1 MKSVH
6 IIFNFLFLNI
16 VFSQNTY
23 SNDKSIIAVE
33 TKTPPKID
41 GNVLDDPVWKNISQT
56 TDFIQQSPDEGKPA
70 SEKTIVKI
78 AFTNDHFYLS
88 VVCYSDQPEN
98 IIINDTRRDSP
109 LDDMDSFIFILDTF
123 NDNQNG
129 YAFGTN
135 AAGIE
140 YDAQITKGGENIAR
154 IGRFSSGAGGAFNIN
169 WDGSWTVRTKIHN
182 DRWSAEFKIPFKTLR
197 YKSEKTQEWGV
208 NFQRVN
214 ASIQEVSHWSPINR
228 QFTVNRLISAGAL
241 TGVSPPLSQNIK
253 FIPYF
258 LTQRNSNSGDEEKTK
273 AYESVAGFDGKVS
286 IGSGLNLDLTYN
298 TDFAQAEA
306 DEQQIN
312 LDRFSLF
319 FPEKRAFFL
328 ENAGLFSVGDNSFG
342 GSEVSMF
349 FSRRI
354 GLAGAGNQVPINGGA
369 RLTGTIANMRVGLL
383 NMSTKPSQGRPSNE
397 YQILRLKKEL
407 PNRSHI
413 GAIATNLIKLD
424 SEKYSNEVVALDA
437 KWGIGEVSQIDGYTA
452 ISNTPNLDKEK
463 AYAFR
468 LQASSTGKM
477 FSNALSYTEIGED
490 FNPEMGFL
498 KRSGGYRKWSG
509 RIFTRLRPDN
519 NLGVLEIRPHVNYDG
534 YWKLDGFHQTGKLH
548 VDNHLEFRSGY
559 EIHTGI
565 NFTKEGLIEDFD
577 IFPSKSIVVPKS
589 TYDHMEA
596 QLYYTSPPT
605 SKISFSV
612 MNYIGGFFGGD
623 RISSSPRLKIRF
635 GDKFNSEISYN
646 YNNVNLPGGNFIT
659 YLSRSRLTYS
669 FNPKMYIQALLQYN
683 NQSNESFIN
692 WRFIIQ
698 RSAASG
704 LYVVYNQMEDYDGIP
719 TKRNNTLILKYS
731 HLFDF

>member
-1 MKSVH
+1 MKSGH
-6 IIFNFLFLNI
+6 IIFGILSLHI
-16 VFSQNTY
+16 VFSQNIY
-23 SNDKSIIAVE
+23 LNEKSINAVE
-33 TKTPPKID
+33 TNTPPKID
-41 GNVLDDPVWKNISQT
+41 GNVLDDPAWKNISQT
-56 TDFIQQSPDEGKPA
+56 TGFIQQSPYEGKQA

-78 AFTNDHFYLS
+78 AFTKDHFYLS
-88 VVCYSDQPEN
+88 VVCYTNQTEN

-169 WDGSWTVRTKIHN
+169 WDGSWVVKTKIHD
-182 DRWSAEFKIPFKTLR
+182 DRWSAEFEIPFKTLR

-258 LTQRNSNSGDEEKTK
+258 LTQRNSNSGDKVKTNT
-273 AYESVAGFDGKVS
+273 YESEGGFDGKVS

-383 NMSTKPSQGRPSNE
+383 NMSTKSAQGRPSNE

-407 PNRSHI
+407 PNRSHV

-424 SEKYSNEVVALDA
+424 NEKYSNEVVALDA

-509 RIFTRLRPDN
+509 RIFTRLRPEND
-519 NLGVLEIRPHVNYDG
+519 LGVLELRPHVNYDG
-534 YWKLDGFHQTGKLH
+534 YWKLNGFHQTGKLH

-612 MNYIGGFFGGD
+612 MSYIGGFFGGD

>member
-1 MKSVH
+1 MKSGH
-6 IIFNFLFLNI
+6 IIFGTFLLHI

-23 SNDKSIIAVE
+23 LNEKSINAFE
-33 TKTPPKID
+33 TNTPPIID
-41 GNVLDDPVWKNISQT
+41 GNVLDDPAWKNISQT
-56 TDFIQQSPDEGKPA
+56 TGFIQQSPYEGKQA

-78 AFTNDHFYLS
+78 AFTKDHFYLS
-88 VVCYSDQPEN
+88 VVCYTNQTEN

-169 WDGSWTVRTKIHN
+169 WDGSWVVKTKIHD
-182 DRWSAEFKIPFKTLR
+182 DRWSAEFEIPFKTLR

-258 LTQRNSNSGDEEKTK
+258 LTQRNSNSGDKVKTNT
-273 AYESVAGFDGKVS
+273 YESEGGFDGKVS

-383 NMSTKPSQGRPSNE
+383 NMSTKSAQGRPANE

-407 PNRSHI
+407 PNRSHV
-413 GAIATNLIKLD
+413 GAIATNLIKLGN
-424 SEKYSNEVVALDA
+424 EKYSNEVVALDA

-509 RIFTRLRPDN
+509 RIFTRLRPEND
-519 NLGVLEIRPHVNYDG
+519 LGVLELRPHVNYDG
-534 YWKLDGFHQTGKLH
+534 YWKLNGFHQTGKLH

-612 MNYIGGFFGGD
+612 MSYIGGFFGGD

>member
-23 SNDKSIIAVE
+23 SNDKSIIAIE

-56 TDFIQQSPDEGKPA
+56 TGFIQQSPDEGKPA

-169 WDGSWTVRTKIHN
+169 WDGSWTVKTKIYN

>member
-169 WDGSWTVRTKIHN
+169 WDGSWTVKTKIHN

-413 GAIATNLIKLD
+413 GAIATSLIKLD

>member
-169 WDGSWTVRTKIHN
+169 WDGSWTVKTKIHN

>member
-135 AAGIE
+135 AAGVE

-169 WDGSWTVRTKIHN
+169 WDGSWTVKTKIHN

>member
-41 GNVLDDPVWKNISQT
+41 GNILDDPVWKNISQT
-56 TDFIQQSPDEGKPA
+56 TGFIQQSPDEGKPA

-169 WDGSWTVRTKIHN
+169 WDGSWNVKTKIHN

-413 GAIATNLIKLD
+413 GAIATSLIKLD

>member
-56 TDFIQQSPDEGKPA
+56 TGFIQQSPDEGKPA

-169 WDGSWTVRTKIHN
+169 WDGSWTVKTKIHN

>member
-6 IIFNFLFLNI
+6 IIFNILFLNI

-23 SNDKSIIAVE
+23 SNEKSIIAVE

-56 TDFIQQSPDEGKPA
+56 TGFIQQSPDEGKPA

-88 VVCYSDQPEN
+88 VICYSDQPEN

-413 GAIATNLIKLD
+413 GAIATSLIKLD

>member
-1 MKSVH
+1 
-6 IIFNFLFLNI
+6 
-16 VFSQNTY
+16 
-23 SNDKSIIAVE
+23 
-33 TKTPPKID
+33 
-41 GNVLDDPVWKNISQT
+41 
-56 TDFIQQSPDEGKPA
+56 
-70 SEKTIVKI
+70 
-78 AFTNDHFYLS
+78 
-88 VVCYSDQPEN
+88 
-98 IIINDTRRDSP
+98 
-109 LDDMDSFIFILDTF
+109 MDSFIFILDTF

-169 WDGSWTVRTKIHN
+169 WDGSWTVKTKIHN

-258 LTQRNSNSGDEEKTK
+258 LTQRNSNSVDEEKTK

>member
-56 TDFIQQSPDEGKPA
+56 TGFIQQSPDEGKPA

-169 WDGSWTVRTKIHN
+169 WDGSWTVKTKIHN

-273 AYESVAGFDGKVS
+273 AYESVAGFDGKIS